1 MDARLLVPPKSK
13 IEESMVVID
22 HMEEEKAP
30 IVASTTF
37 TKVASEGVT
46 IIDCSLGFMPPG
58 AKSSTMHSNHWE
70 SLVSYCKL
78 NEVWMSKC
86 TNNGYR
92 S

>member
-37 TKVASEGVT
+37 TKVAS
-46 IIDCSLGFMPPG
+46 
-58 AKSSTMHSNHWE
+58 
-70 SLVSYCKL
+70 
-78 NEVWMSKC
+78 
-86 TNNGYR
+86 
-92 S
+92 